1 MKQKPTTVRVGKV
14 KRALTPEQIVEPRNA
29 AALIFPVALKQPK
42 KAKPAVA
49 ALVEPA
55 ETVTTG
61 SGTPTWMFVVIAVSV
76 GFMLMAAVPV
86 RSGVYGEPTRNVVK
100 ARIAVAATGLGLFVG
115 LAVSLL
121 MTSLPMP

>member
-1 MKQKPTTVRVGKV
+1 MKEKPKTVRVVKV
-14 KRALTPEQIVEPRNA
+14 KRALTPEQIVEPRTSA
-29 AALIFPVALKQPK
+29 GLILPVALKTK
-42 KAKPAVA
+42 KKAAKPAVVA

-55 ETVTTG
+55 AAVTTG
-61 SGTPTWMFVVIAVSV
+61 AGTPTWMFVVIAVSV

-86 RSGVYGEPTRNVVK
+86 GSNDYGSPARNVVK

-121 MTSLPMP
+121 ATSLQ